1 MLYSW
6 GQFAS
11 EEELIVSNQTTQP
24 SPPSQSGPT
33 TAKDRILSL
42 DVLRGIAILGI
53 LIMNIQ
59 GYSMIQAAYLNPAAY
74 GDLTGINKWVWILS
88 HIFADQKF
96 MTIFSIMY
104 GAGIVL
110 LTNRAV
116 ASKRSAAGVHYRR
129 TFWLLII
136 GLIHAY
142 LMWHGDILVPYAL
155 CAIPAFLFRKLK
167 PRTLLIFGLV
177 LILISSLLYLLFG
190 MTLPQWPPEARE
202 NLMPVFQPNAEL
214 VDAEVEAYRGGWA
227 EQMAHRIP
235 ASLAFHTI
243 VFFMWTG
250 WRVGG
255 LMLIGM
261 ALFKW
266 GVLSAKRSKGF
277 YKRLITIG
285 FPIGWTLVILGII
298 QNFSHGWSVEYSM
311 FFGFQFNYWGSLLV
325 SMAYIGVIML
335 ICQSYTRAKLLASFA
350 AVGRMALSNYLL
362 QTVICTTIFYGHG
375 FGLFGRLD
383 RWQQVLIIPA
393 VWILQLYISPI
404 WLRHFRFGP
413 VEWLWRSL
421 TYLKLQPFRI

>member
-1 MLYSW
+1 M
-6 GQFAS
+6 
-11 EEELIVSNQTTQP
+11 SNQTTQP
-24 SPPSQSGPT
+24 ASQFQPGPT
-33 TAKDRILSL
+33 TIKERILSL

-74 GDLTGINKWVWILS
+74 GDLIGINKWVWILS

-96 MTIFSIMY
+96 MTIFSLMY
-104 GAGIVL
+104 GAGIIL
-110 LTNRAV
+110 LTSRAA
-116 ASKRSAAGVHYRR
+116 ASKRSVAGVHYRR

-167 PRTLLIFGLV
+167 PRNLMIFGV
-177 LILISSLLYLLFG
+177 ILILIASLIYLAFG
-190 MTLPQWPPEARE
+190 LTMPEWPPEAKE
-202 NLMPVFQPNAEL
+202 NVMPTWNPDAKAVSAEI
-214 VDAEVEAYRGGWA
+214 EAYRGGWA
-227 EQMAHRIP
+227 EQMTHRVPTSI
-235 ASLAFHTI
+235 AFHTF
-243 VFFMWTG
+243 VFLIWTG

-266 GVLSAKRSKGF
+266 GILSAERSKDF
-277 YKRLITIG
+277 YKRFIVIG
-285 FPIGWTLVILGII
+285 LPIGWSLVIIGVVR
-298 QNFSHGWSVEYSM
+298 NFAHGWSLEYSM
-311 FFGFQFNYWGSLLV
+311 FLGWQFNYWGSLFV
-325 SMAYIGVIML
+325 SLGYIAVIML
-335 ICQSYTRAKLLASFA
+335 VCQSQVTSKLFQSFA

-375 FGLFGRLD
+375 FGLFCRLD
-383 RWQQVLIIPA
+383 RWQQILIIPTI
-393 VWILQLYISPI
+393 WILQLIVSPI

>member
-1 MLYSW
+1 MSN
-6 GQFAS
+6 QRAHPAS
-11 EEELIVSNQTTQP
+11 ESL
-24 SPPSQSGPT
+24 SGPT
-33 TAKDRILSL
+33 TIKERILSL

-59 GYSMIQAAYLNPAAY
+59 GYSMIQAAYLNPAAF
-74 GDLTGINKWVWILS
+74 GDLTGINKWVWIMS

-96 MTIFSIMY
+96 MTIFSLMF

-110 LTNRAV
+110 LTSRAA
-116 ASKRSAAGVHYRR
+116 ASKRSVAGVHYRR

-155 CAIPAFLFRKLK
+155 CAIPAFLFRNLK
-167 PRTLLIFGLV
+167 PKTLLIFGMI
-177 LILISSLLYLLFG
+177 LILVASLIYLAFG
-190 MTLPQWPPEARE
+190 LSMPHWPLEAVE
-202 NLMPVFQPNAEL
+202 NVKPIWNP
-214 VDAEVEAYRGGWA
+214 DAEAVNSEIEAYRGGWT
-227 EQMAHRIP
+227 EQMTHRVPSSI
-235 ASLAFHTI
+235 AFHTL
-243 VFFMWTG
+243 VFLIWTG

-266 GVLSAKRSKGF
+266 GILSAERSKRF
-277 YKRLITIG
+277 YKRLTAIG
-285 FPIGWTLVILGII
+285 LPIGWALVIFGVV
-298 QNFSHGWSVEYSM
+298 QNFSHGWSLEYSM
-311 FFGFQFNYWGSLLV
+311 YLGWQFNHWGSLFV
-325 SMAYIGVIML
+325 SMGYIALIMIL
-335 ICQSYTRAKLLASFA
+335 CQSHAASKIMNSFA

-383 RWQQVLIIPA
+383 RWQQILIIPA
-393 VWILQLYISPI
+393 IWILQLIISPI
-404 WLRHFRFGP
+404 WLRYFRFGP

-421 TYLKLQPFRI
+421 TYLKLQPFLIR

>member
-1 MLYSW
+1 ML
-6 GQFAS
+6 
-11 EEELIVSNQTTQP
+11 NQISQQDSL
-24 SPPSQSGPT
+24 SPVGPT
-33 TAKDRILSL
+33 TIKDRILSL

-74 GDLTGINKWVWILS
+74 GDLSGINKWVWILS

-110 LTNRAV
+110 LTSRAA
-116 ASKRSAAGVHYRR
+116 ASKRSVAGLHFRR

-167 PRTLLIFGLV
+167 PKTLVIFGMI
-177 LILISSLLYLLFG
+177 LILIASLIYLAFG
-190 MTLPQWPPEARE
+190 LSMPQWPIEAKD
-202 NLMPVFQPNAEL
+202 NVMSFWNPNAE
-214 VDAEVEAYRGGWA
+214 ATNSEIEAYRGGWT
-227 EQMAHRIP
+227 EQMTHRVPSSI
-235 ASLAFHTI
+235 AFHTF
-243 VFFMWTG
+243 VFLIWTG

-266 GVLSAKRSKGF
+266 GILSAERSKRL
-277 YKRLITIG
+277 YQRLITIG
-285 FPIGWTLVILGII
+285 LPVGWTLVIMGII
-298 QNFSHGWSVEYSM
+298 QNFSHGWSLEYSM
-311 FFGFQFNYWGSLLV
+311 YLGWQFNYWGSLFV
-325 SMAYIGVIML
+325 SMAYIGIIML
-335 ICQSYTRAKLLASFA
+335 ICLSNTKTKLLQSFA

-375 FGLFGRLD
+375 LGFFGRLD
-383 RWQQVLIIPA
+383 RWQQILIIPA
-393 VWILQLYISPI
+393 IWIFQLIVSPI

-421 TYLKLQPFRI
+421 TYLKLQPFRIQKSINGDGPQ

>member
-1 MLYSW
+1 M
-6 GQFAS
+6 
-11 EEELIVSNQTTQP
+11 SNQTKQP
-24 SPPSQSGPT
+24 DSQSQTGPT
-33 TAKDRILSL
+33 AIKDRILSL

-59 GYSMIQAAYLNPAAY
+59 GYSMIQAAYLNPAAF
-74 GDLTGINKWVWILS
+74 GDLSGINKWVWILS

-96 MTIFSIMY
+96 MTIFSLMY

-110 LTNRAV
+110 LTSRA
-116 ASKRSAAGVHYRR
+116 ASSKRSVAAVHYRR

-155 CAIPAFLFRKLK
+155 CAIPAFLFRKLT
-167 PRTLLIFGLV
+167 PRSLVIFGVV
-177 LILISSLLYLLFG
+177 LILISSLIYLLFG
-190 MTLPQWPPEARE
+190 LTMPQWPLEAKE
-202 NLMPVFQPNAEL
+202 NIMPTWNPDAEA
-214 VDAEVEAYRGGWA
+214 VSSEVEAYRGGWA
-227 EQMAHRIP
+227 EQRTHSVPTSI
-235 ASLAFHTI
+235 AFHTI
-243 VFFMWTG
+243 VFLIWTG

-261 ALFKW
+261 ALFKL
-266 GVLSAKRSKGF
+266 GILSAERSKGF
-277 YKRLITIG
+277 YKRLFAIG
-285 FPIGWTLVILGII
+285 LPIGWSLVILGIV
-298 QNFSHGWSVEYSM
+298 QNFSHGWSLEFSM
-311 FFGFQFNYWGSLLV
+311 FLGWQFNYWGSLFV
-325 SMAYIGVIML
+325 SMGYVAVIML
-335 ICQSYTRAKLLASFA
+335 ICQSDTKSKLVNSFA

-383 RWQQVLIIPA
+383 RWQQILIIPA
-393 VWILQLYISPI
+393 IWILQLIVSPI

-421 TYLKLQPFRI
+421 TYLKLQPFRIK

>member
-1 MLYSW
+1 MSDQIAQQRILS
-6 GQFAS
+6 
-11 EEELIVSNQTTQP
+11 QT
-24 SPPSQSGPT
+24 GPT
-33 TAKDRILSL
+33 TTKERILSL

-88 HIFADQKF
+88 HLFADQKF

-110 LTNRAV
+110 LTSRAA
-116 ASKRSAAGVHYRR
+116 ASKQSVAGVHYRR

-167 PRTLLIFGLV
+167 PKTLVIFGII
-177 LILISSLLYLLFG
+177 LILVASLIYLAFG
-190 MTLPQWPPEARE
+190 LSMPQWPPEAKE
-202 NLMPVFQPNAEL
+202 NVMSIWNP
-214 VDAEVEAYRGGWA
+214 DAEAVNSEIEAYRGGWA
-227 EQMAHRIP
+227 EQLNHRVP
-235 ASLAFHTI
+235 TSLIFHTF
-243 VFFMWTG
+243 VFLIWTG

-266 GVLSAKRSKGF
+266 GILSAERSKRF

-285 FPIGWTLVILGII
+285 LPIGWALVIFGVV
-298 QNFSHGWSVEYSM
+298 QNFAHGWSLEYSM
-311 FFGFQFNYWGSLLV
+311 YLGWQFNYWGSLFV
-325 SMAYIGVIML
+325 SIGYIALIML
-335 ICQSYTRAKLLASFA
+335 ICQSHVTSKIMNSFA
-350 AVGRMALSNYLL
+350 AVGRTALSNYLL

-375 FGLFGRLD
+375 FGLFGRLE
-383 RWQQVLIIPA
+383 RWQQVVVIPTI
-393 VWILQLYISPI
+393 WILQLIVSPI

-421 TYLKLQPFRI
+421 TYLRLQPFLIRRGDGLR